1 MTSRVSSGI
10 STCTM
15 SRASWSS
22 ENRRGGSVAAAA
34 AAATSLKLSI
44 VVVVVDVVDKSGG
57 ELDML
62 HRGSGLSG
70 NSENDLW

>member
-22 ENRRGGSVAAAA
+22 ENRRGGSVVVAAAA
-34 AAATSLKLSI
+34 AAAASLKLSI
-44 VVVVVDVVDKSGG
+44 VVVVVDKSGG

>member
-22 ENRRGGSVAAAA
+22 ENRRGGSVVVAAAA
-34 AAATSLKLSI
+34 AAASLKLSI
-44 VVVVVDVVDKSGG
+44 VVVVVDKSGG

-62 HRGSGLSG
+62 HRGRGLSG